1 MSVNKPSYFFILYI
15 FFIILAYQIS
25 QMPSNIAIEY
35 FLLALPFIGGYFS
48 KDEKIGGTSSFIGY
62 SSIYVLIIP
71 IFLESIRI
79 AYLDVTF
86 FASLRYW
93 FIGPLSFYLGNLA
106 KNYKVFLILY
116 PVILLALD
124 LAKIGFLPFSSIIW
138 LTFGALFNG
147 FIVISWIW
155 RKQLVVSIF

>member
-1 MSVNKPSYFFILYI
+1 MNKPLYFLILYI
-15 FFIILAYQIS
+15 FFIILISQIS
-25 QMPSNIAIEY
+25 RVSGNIAIAY

-48 KDEKIGGTSSFIGY
+48 KEEKIGSTLSFIGY

-71 IFLESIRI
+71 IVLENIGI

-106 KNYKVFLILY
+106 KDYKMYLILY
-116 PVILLALD
+116 PIVLLALD
-124 LAKIGFLPFSSIIW
+124 IFKIGFLPFSSIIW

-147 FIVISWIW
+147 FIAISWI
-155 RKQLVVSIF
+155 RKKIKRRDRN